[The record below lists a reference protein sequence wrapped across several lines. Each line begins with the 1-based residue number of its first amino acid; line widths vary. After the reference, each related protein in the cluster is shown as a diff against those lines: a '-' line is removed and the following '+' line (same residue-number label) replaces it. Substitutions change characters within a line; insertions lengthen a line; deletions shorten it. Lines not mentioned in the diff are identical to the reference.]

1 MAKLVSQFT
10 DFLRD
15 TVNLDQTRIDNLES
29 NIEALKKFV
38 RQCEWEP
45 KVRGFEE
52 QGSWAHD
59 TIIKP
64 VDGGEFDAD
73 LLVMVDSVE
82 GWTAKDYVQSLGR
95 AFAASATYGDKT
107 KTCDY
112 CVTITYA
119 GERKV
124 DIAPCVKDRVWD
136 GNLEVCNRATDN
148 FERSEPVEYTKWLR
162 ERNALSGS
170 NSFRKVTRLLK
181 YLRDIKTTFTC
192 PSVLLTTLIGK
203 QIEWYD
209 KDSADFAD
217 VPTTLRTLMQRLD
230 NWLQDRP
237 SKPVVENP
245 KLLSEDFA
253 SAWTETQY
261 SNFRAFIH
269 KYRGWIDEAYEEEDR
284 ATSINAWRRIFGDG
298 FAKGE
303 AIQATKSQDEGMR
316 GASSLLV
323 STAAHADEI
332 VEAVRRMGVAILPAW
347 FYSPPHMQ
355 KPSWPA
361 LPNLSSNVQVFA
373 TWQPDKNS
381 GASRPLRH
389 DDILPRRG
397 GIWFDVG
404 INGGSQLPADF
415 RVQWRVTNTGA
426 MALALKAGRGSFYP
440 PMTGNRRWEQLS
452 YRGVHIVEAFILRR
466 SGDMLVGKSP
476 PFHVVIE

>member
-1 MAKLVSQFT
+1 MKLVSQFT

-15 TVNLDQTRIDNLES
+15 TVNLNQTRITNLE
-29 NIEALKKFV
+29 NNVEALKNFV
-38 RQCEWEP
+38 RQCEWVP
-45 KVRGFEE
+45 KIRGFEE

-73 LLVMVDSVE
+73 LLVMVDPVE
-82 GWTAKDYVQSLGR
+82 GWTAKDYVQSLGK
-95 AFAASATYGDKT
+95 AFASSATYGDKT
-107 KTCDY
+107 KTWDY

-124 DIAPCVKDRVWD
+124 DIAPCVNDRLRE
-136 GNLEVCNRATDN
+136 GNLEVCDRANDK

-170 NSFRKVTRLLK
+170 NSIRKVTRLLK

-217 VPTTLRTLMQRLD
+217 VPTTLRTVIGRLD
-230 NWLQDRP
+230 DWLQARP
-237 SKPVVENP
+237 CKPVIENP
-245 KLLSEDFA
+245 KLISEDFA
-253 SAWTETQY
+253 SGWTDTQY
-261 SNFRAFIH
+261 SNFRSFIH
-269 KYRGWIDEAYEEEDR
+269 KYRGWVDEAYEEENR
-284 ATSINAWRRIFGDG
+284 TASIKAWRRIFGDD

-303 AIQATKSQDEGMR
+303 EIRASKSVDEGMSF
-316 GASSLLV
+316 AASLLV
-323 STAAHADEI
+323 STAEHADAI
-332 VEAVRRMGVAILPAW
+332 VDAVRRMGVAILPSW
-347 FYSPPHMQ
+347 FYTPPHMQ
-355 KPSWPA
+355 LPQWPA

-373 TWQPDKNS
+373 TWHSGKNS
-381 GASRPLRH
+381 TASKPVRN
-389 DDILPRRG
+389 DDVLPRSG
-397 GIWFDVG
+397 GIWFDAG
-404 INGGSQLPADF
+404 INGGAELPSNF

-426 MALALKAGRGSFYP
+426 MALALKAGRGGFYP
-440 PMTGNRRWEQLS
+440 PMIQNRRWEELS

-466 SGDMLVGKSP
+466 ADDVLVGKSP